1 MGNDAPQGERPDMPP
16 VIAHWGWW
24 LHLLVLGAYPL
35 VIGLA
40 GLIEGSERDSVLPSS
55 RGGLFLVAVLEMALF
70 GVVFLIAWIGSR
82 VRADQLYLQW
92 RGGARP
98 VVLGLIY
105 SILLRVA
112 IGIAVALVL
121 AGAMAIAG
129 ADRGL
134 LEKARPRIEA
144 VVEAEML
151 RQDPV
156 YFALTL
162 SLISFVV
169 AGFREELWRAG
180 MLVGL
185 AVLFPRRLSGTKGGI
200 AAAAISA
207 VIFGLGHTTQGWG
220 AVGMVTLLGFGLG
233 AVIVYHRSIWE
244 AVMAHGFFNAT
255 SFILLYFMD
264 PKL

>member
-1 MGNDAPQGERPDMPP
+1 
-16 VIAHWGWW
+16 
-24 LHLLVLGAYPL
+24 
-35 VIGLA
+35 
-40 GLIEGSERDSVLPSS
+40 
-55 RGGLFLVAVLEMALF
+55 
-70 GVVFLIAWIGSR
+70 
-82 VRADQLYLQW
+82 
-92 RGGARP
+92 
-98 VVLGLIY
+98 
-105 SILLRVA
+105 
-112 IGIAVALVL
+112 
-121 AGAMAIAG
+121 
-129 ADRGL
+129 
-134 LEKARPRIEA
+134 
-144 VVEAEML
+144 
-151 RQDPV
+151 
-156 YFALTL
+156 
-162 SLISFVV
+162 VV